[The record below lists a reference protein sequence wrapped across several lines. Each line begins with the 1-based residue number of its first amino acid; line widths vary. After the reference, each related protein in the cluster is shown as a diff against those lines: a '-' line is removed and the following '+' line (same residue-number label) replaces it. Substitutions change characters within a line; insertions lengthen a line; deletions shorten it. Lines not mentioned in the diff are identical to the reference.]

1 MEFHQ
6 NLKFLREKSGMT
18 QEELAEQL
26 GITRQSVSK
35 WELGINEP
43 DLPTIRALCK
53 ILGCSY
59 NALLGEETV
68 GVQENVSAPRGEPKA
83 EKSQYRLYISQM
95 VCFIVYLVVSLFFSL
110 FPFFILP
117 NDAPFPVFFRVAFG
131 GNDNMN
137 FVSLLVLLSGAAT
150 ATMMGLLAFLP
161 IRSVSLFKARDAL
174 LISDVA
180 LMLYC
185 LAFSF
190 QASCF
195 GPGVALL
202 FLTDLVFMDL
212 HFLVPSLKCG
222 GFAKIYGESL
232 LKTADNDR
240 YVFASTL
247 MLVMAVFSLIRI
259 NPGETGFLAALY
271 WASSLIGFVA
281 LVALAVLFLALPP
294 RIGRKGIKIG
304 ALISLTWVLA
314 FGVIIG
320 GVVLLPL
327 ILFYWLSV
335 IGVIVAVCLT
345 KVPKNAANL
354 VEKTA

>member
-53 ILGCSY
+53 ILGCDY
-59 NALLGEETV
+59 NALLGEEEI
-68 GVQENVSAPRGEPKA
+68 GVQENVSAPQAEPKA
-83 EKSQYRLYISQM
+83 EKSTYRLYISQM
-95 VCFIVYLVVSLFFSL
+95 VCFIVYLVASLFFSL

-117 NDAPFPVFFRVAFG
+117 NAPFLVFFQIAFG
-131 GNDNMN
+131 GSDNMN
-137 FVSLLVLLSGAAT
+137 FVSLLVLFSGAAT

-161 IRSVSLFKARDAL
+161 TRSVSLFKARDAL

-185 LAFSF
+185 LVFSF

-195 GPGVALL
+195 GPGVMLL
-202 FLTDLVFMDL
+202 FLTDLVFMVL

-222 GFAKIYGESL
+222 GFARIYGENFV
-232 LKTADNDR
+232 KTANNDR

-259 NPGETGFLAALY
+259 NPGETGFLPVLY
-271 WASSLIGFVA
+271 WASSLVGYVA

-304 ALISLTWVLA
+304 ALISLAWVLA
-314 FGVIIG
+314 FGVIIAD
-320 GVVLLPL
+320 VAFLPL

>member
-59 NALLGEETV
+59 NALLGEEEI
-68 GVQENVSAPRGEPKA
+68 GVQENVSVPRAEPKA
-83 EKSQYRLYISQM
+83 EKGQYRLYVSQM
-95 VCFIVYLVVSLFFSL
+95 VCFIVYLAVSLLFSL
-110 FPFFILP
+110 FPFFI
-117 NDAPFPVFFRVAFG
+117 FPSASLLSFFHVAFG
-131 GNDNMN
+131 GVDNMN
-137 FVSLLVLLSGAAT
+137 FVSVLVLFSGAAT

-161 IRSVSLFKARDAL
+161 TRSVSLFKARDAL

-185 LAFSF
+185 LVFSL

-195 GPGVALL
+195 GPGVILL
-202 FLTDLVFMDL
+202 FLTNLVFMGL

-222 GFAKIYGESL
+222 GFAGIYGENMVKS
-232 LKTADNDR
+232 ANHDR

-247 MLVMAVFSLIRI
+247 MLVLAVFSLIRI
-259 NPGETGFLAALY
+259 NINPGATTFLAALY
-271 WASSLIGFVA
+271 WTSGLIGFVA
-281 LVALAVLFLALPP
+281 LVAFAVLFLTLPP

-304 ALISLTWVLA
+304 ALISLAWVLA
-314 FGVIIG
+314 FGIIIADFA
-320 GVVLLPL
+320 LLPAL
-327 ILFYWLSV
+327 LFYWLSV

-345 KVPKNAANL
+345 KTPKSR
-354 VEKTA
+354 ESC

>member
-1 MEFHQ
+1 
-6 NLKFLREKSGMT
+6 
-18 QEELAEQL
+18 
-26 GITRQSVSK
+26 
-35 WELGINEP
+35 
-43 DLPTIRALCK
+43 
-53 ILGCSY
+53 
-59 NALLGEETV
+59 
-68 GVQENVSAPRGEPKA
+68 
-83 EKSQYRLYISQM
+83 M
-95 VCFIVYLVVSLFFSL
+95 VCFIVYLVVSFFFSL

-247 MLVMAVFSLIRI
+247 MLVLAVFSLIRI
-259 NPGETGFLAALY
+259 NPGETVFLATLY
-271 WASSLIGFVA
+271 WASWSASL
-281 LVALAVLFLALPP
+281 LLLRLPFC
-294 RIGRKGIKIG
+294 
-304 ALISLTWVLA
+304 S
-314 FGVIIG
+314 
-320 GVVLLPL
+320 
-327 ILFYWLSV
+327 WLSLLES
-335 IGVIVAVCLT
+335 GERASRSA
-345 KVPKNAANL
+345 P
-354 VEKTA
+354 

>member
-6 NLKFLREKSGMT
+6 NLKSLREKCGMT

-59 NALLGEETV
+59 NALLGEEEV
-68 GVQENVSAPRGEPKA
+68 GVQENVSIPRAEPKA
-83 EKSQYRLYISQM
+83 EKGQYRLYVSQM
-95 VCFIVYLVVSLFFSL
+95 VCFIVYLVVSLLFSF
-110 FPFFILP
+110 FPFYILP
-117 NDAPFPVFFRVAFG
+117 NGAPFLSFFHAAFG
-131 GNDNMN
+131 GSDNMN
-137 FVSLLVLLSGAAT
+137 SVSLLVLLSGAAT

-161 IRSVSLFKARDAL
+161 TRSVSLFKARDAL

-185 LAFSF
+185 LVFSF

-195 GPGVALL
+195 GPGVILL
-202 FLTDLVFMDL
+202 FLTDLVFMGL
-212 HFLVPSLKCG
+212 HFLVPSLRCG
-222 GFAKIYGESL
+222 GFAGIYGENIVKS
-232 LKTADNDR
+232 ADNDR

-247 MLVMAVFSLIRI
+247 MLVLAMFSLFRI
-259 NPGETGFLAALY
+259 NPGDTTFLTALY
-271 WASSLIGFVA
+271 WTSGLIGFFA
-281 LVALAVLFLALPP
+281 LVAFAVLFLTLPP

-304 ALISLTWVLA
+304 ALISLAWVLA
-314 FGVIIG
+314 FGVII
-320 GVVLLPL
+320 VDVALLPL
-327 ILFYWLSV
+327 ILFYWLYI
-335 IGVIVAVCLT
+335 IGVIIAVCLT
-345 KVPKNAANL
+345 KTSKSR
-354 VEKTA
+354 ESC